1 MQVTEKSKEGLKRTY
16 DVIVSASD
24 IEEKINARLI
34 QIAQTANMP
43 GFRPGKVPVSLLK
56 KTHGQ
61 AIMGEMLEK
70 TVNESSQE
78 VMTEKELRP
87 VSQPKIEIK
96 KFDEGS
102 DLEYSIELE
111 VFPEISL
118 IDFSKLKLE
127 RMKVPAD
134 EKQVDEMISQM
145 SAGQKDSKPIKKDR
159 PVATGDV
166 AVIDFT
172 GSVDGEEF
180 AGGQS
185 ENYGLEI
192 GSGSFIPGFEEQII
206 GKSVGDE
213 FDVNVT
219 FPSEYAKELAG
230 KNAVFAVK
238 VKELRETI
246 PVNLDDDFA
255 KKMGAENLEDLK
267 NKLRENQEAELGQ
280 YTRMRVKRELLD
292 KLDEAHEFEL
302 PKGLIENE
310 FDAVWQQFEKQ
321 RKEHPDKIEEE
332 DKDKTDDELKDEYR
346 EISARRVRL
355 GLLLAEIGR
364 VNEVSVT
371 PEEINRA
378 IMQEAQQHKGK
389 EKEVFEYYKNNPEAM
404 QAIQSPLLEE
414 KVVDFIIELADVT
427 EKKATIEELMAE
439 PQQKKPTKKKK
450 VSKGKSATSSSQT
463 KSSSKKLATPKKK
476 EKPKSSKKSDEK

>member
-1 MQVTEKSKEGLKRTY
+1 MQVTEKIKEGLKRSY
-16 DVIVSASD
+16 DVVISAGD
-24 IEEKINARLI
+24 LEEKINDRLN

-43 GFRPGKVPVSLLK
+43 GFRPGKVPASLLK

-61 AIMGEMLEK
+61 AIMGEVLEK
-70 TVNESSQE
+70 TVNESSQK
-78 VMTEKELRP
+78 VMVEKELRP
-87 VSQPKIEIK
+87 VSQPKIEIQ

-111 VFPEISL
+111 IFPEISL

-127 RMKVPAD
+127 RMKVAAD

-145 SAGQKDSKPIKKDR
+145 SAGQKDSKPVKKDR
-159 PVATGDV
+159 PVASGDV
-166 AVIDFT
+166 AVIDFI
-172 GSVDGEEF
+172 GSVDGEKF

-185 ENYGLEI
+185 EDYGLEI

-230 KNAVFAVK
+230 KDAVFAVK
-238 VKELRETI
+238 IKELRETT
-246 PVNLDDDFA
+246 PVTLDDDFA

-267 NKLRENQEAELGQ
+267 TKLRENQEAELGQ

-292 KLDEAHEFEL
+292 QLDEAHKFEL
-302 PKGLIENE
+302 PDGLIQTE
-310 FDAVWQQFEKQ
+310 FDAVWHQFENQ
-321 RKEHPDKIEEE
+321 RKEHPEKVEEE
-332 DKDKTDDELKDEYR
+332 DKGKTDEELKEEYR

-364 VNEVSVT
+364 VNEVTVSPDEV
-371 PEEINRA
+371 NRA
-378 IMQEAQQHKGK
+378 IMQEARQHKGK

-404 QAIQSPLLEE
+404 QAVQSPLLEE
-414 KVVDFIIELADVT
+414 KVVDFILELADVT
-427 EKKATIEELMAE
+427 EKMATLEELMAE
-439 PQQKKPTKKKK
+439 PEQKKPIKKKRA
-450 VSKGKSATSSSQT
+450 SKSKPTANDTQI
-463 KSSSKKLATPKKK
+463 KSSSKKKVVSKKK
-476 EKPKSSKKSDEK
+476 KQPK